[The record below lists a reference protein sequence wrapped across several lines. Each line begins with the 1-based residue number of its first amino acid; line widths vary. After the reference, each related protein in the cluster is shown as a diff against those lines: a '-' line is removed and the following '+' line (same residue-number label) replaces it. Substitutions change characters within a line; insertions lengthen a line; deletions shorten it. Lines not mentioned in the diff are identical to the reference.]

1 MLDSGKTNGG
11 CAFFKRIV
19 SAAAVLFWLAVPA
32 LAGMPV
38 APDRPALP
46 TLTTAGEVAQLKP
59 AEAQRGYPVTLR
71 GVVISVVPEHQA
83 FVLQDAT
90 RGVFIVDTNRETV
103 RAGEL
108 WAVDGVTD
116 KGSFAPIVRS
126 RQKTF
131 LGPGTVPSPL
141 KATWDQL
148 VSGSLDDQL
157 VAVQG
162 VVESSSYD
170 PGGWSHV
177 ILRTRGGALRVDL
190 PGSNLSAGT
199 LARCDKNLVGI
210 QGCYF
215 AMTDTN
221 TWQVKADEIRIYGAR
236 ITLEEPDATNR
247 FAIPGRAIAALMQFD
262 PHASMF
268 RRVKVAGQILHVR
281 GDEYFLTDAT
291 NGLRFMASPGLAL
304 RPGDEVEVVGF
315 PRLGGPTPVLTEAVA
330 RKTGHAALP
339 PARRLSPGGLMDA
352 RLDSMRVRVQGRL
365 ASLQH
370 TPSHLVM
377 EIQTGSWRYLARL
390 NAPAAAQPPLRIG
403 STLALTGVYAAQ
415 SHRLTPGESVVPFE
429 LLLNAPADIRVLKTP
444 PWWTLRRL
452 LVVVGVL
459 GGVLVL
465 AGLWINQL
473 HRQVERRTAELKT
486 QIQARE
492 QIEHQRAMEQ
502 ERARIARDLHDELG
516 SSITEISMLATW
528 TKLTP
533 AGEAK
538 RSELL
543 EQMSEK
549 AREMVVALD
558 EIVWAMNPKHDS
570 LVSLVSYSCLYADRF
585 LKLANMECQ
594 LKGTVNLPDRP
605 VSSAQRHEIFLA
617 FKEGLNNVVHHSGA
631 TAVRLGVKLIG
642 NRLRLSI
649 ADNGRGLAAGVMD
662 RNGNGLVNMRE
673 RLEKLGGRLAVASQP
688 GRGTIVRFYLQLL

>member
-1 MLDSGKTNGG
+1 
-11 CAFFKRIV
+11 
-19 SAAAVLFWLAVPA
+19 
-32 LAGMPV
+32 
-38 APDRPALP
+38 
-46 TLTTAGEVAQLKP
+46 
-59 AEAQRGYPVTLR
+59 
-71 GVVISVVPEHQA
+71 
-83 FVLQDAT
+83 
-90 RGVFIVDTNRETV
+90 
-103 RAGEL
+103 
-108 WAVDGVTD
+108 
-116 KGSFAPIVRS
+116 
-126 RQKTF
+126 
-131 LGPGTVPSPL
+131 
-141 KATWDQL
+141 
-148 VSGSLDDQL
+148 
-157 VAVQG
+157 
-162 VVESSSYD
+162 
-170 PGGWSHV
+170 
-177 ILRTRGGALRVDL
+177 
-190 PGSNLSAGT
+190 
-199 LARCDKNLVGI
+199 
-210 QGCYF
+210 
-215 AMTDTN
+215 
-221 TWQVKADEIRIYGAR
+221 
-236 ITLEEPDATNR
+236 
-247 FAIPGRAIAALMQFD
+247 
-262 PHASMF
+262 
-268 RRVKVAGQILHVR
+268 
-281 GDEYFLTDAT
+281 
-291 NGLRFMASPGLAL
+291 
-304 RPGDEVEVVGF
+304 
-315 PRLGGPTPVLTEAVA
+315 
-330 RKTGHAALP
+330 
-339 PARRLSPGGLMDA
+339 
-352 RLDSMRVRVQGRL
+352 
-365 ASLQH
+365 
-370 TPSHLVM
+370 
-377 EIQTGSWRYLARL
+377 
-390 NAPAAAQPPLRIG
+390 
-403 STLALTGVYAAQ
+403 
-415 SHRLTPGESVVPFE
+415 
-429 LLLNAPADIRVLKTP
+429 
-444 PWWTLRRL
+444 
-452 LVVVGVL
+452 
-459 GGVLVL
+459 
-465 AGLWINQL
+465 LWINQL